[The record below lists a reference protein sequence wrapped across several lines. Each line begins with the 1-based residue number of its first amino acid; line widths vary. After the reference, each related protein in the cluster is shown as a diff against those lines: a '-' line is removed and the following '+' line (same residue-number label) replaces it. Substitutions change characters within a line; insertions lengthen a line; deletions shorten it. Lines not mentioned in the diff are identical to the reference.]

1 MMLIW
6 KSKSHSNEYGE
17 GYYHI
22 DKNDASNNVLQGII
36 NQRLHHP
43 MDMANWT
50 KKLKLILRPMDMLVL
65 ILLME

>member
-1 MMLIW
+1 MLRW

-17 GYYHI
+17 GNYQI
-22 DKNDASNNVLQGII
+22 DKYDGSNNVLQGII

-50 KKLKLILRPMDMLVL
+50 KKLKLILHPMEMLL
-65 ILLME
+65 MILLM